1 MYMAGTLD
9 DSDFIRVLKQLVAV
23 DFTDW
28 FTNVAWGPSVTY
40 CIAFLCLA
48 IFFCYW
54 LQHNFMQFLC
64 VLFWKSNITIKLH
77 YLRVFLP
84 LRVKIS
90 VKIQNTTP
98 LNGPNK

>member
-1 MYMAGTLD
+1 MAGTLD

-48 IFFCYW
+48 IFFFAIGDNIISCSS
-54 LQHNFMQFLC
+54 C
-64 VLFWKSNITIKLH
+64 VFYSGKA
-77 YLRVFLP
+77 
-84 LRVKIS
+84 IS
-90 VKIQNTTP
+90 
-98 LNGPNK
+98 

>member
-1 MYMAGTLD
+1 MAGTLD

-48 IFFCYW
+48 IFF
-54 LQHNFMQFLC
+54 LL
-64 VLFWKSNITIKLH
+64 LA
-77 YLRVFLP
+77 
-84 LRVKIS
+84 
-90 VKIQNTTP
+90 TT
-98 LNGPNK
+98 

>member
-1 MYMAGTLD
+1 MAGTLD

-48 IFFCYW
+48 IFFAIGYNIISCSS
-54 LQHNFMQFLC
+54 C
-64 VLFWKSNITIKLH
+64 VFYSGKAISQSNCIT
-77 YLRVFLP
+77 
-84 LRVKIS
+84 
-90 VKIQNTTP
+90 
-98 LNGPNK
+98 